1 MKPWTDRSGNFSPL
15 KAAVLVGACLPAL
28 LLGWAAADGTLAPA
42 GSLGPLGARPIT
54 EAIHQT
60 GDWAIRFLMMSLAV
74 TPLRRIANWPKL
86 IMVRRMLGLAALF
99 YALAHLTLY
108 AIDLKLDL
116 LRVVS
121 EIALRVYLTIG
132 FVALLGLIALG
143 STSTDA
149 AIRRLG
155 KRWNRLHKIVY
166 PIGLLAALHF
176 FIQSKADV
184 YEPTL
189 MAGFFLLL
197 MFYRL
202 AHWRGFALASP
213 LVLVAIAI
221 LAALGTAAIEY
232 AWYGIA
238 TGVPPGRVLAANL
251 QFSFSIRP
259 AWWVLAT
266 GLGATLLALARPWL
280 SRQDAAPRGRRAAR
294 AAAEA

>member
-1 MKPWTDRSGNFSPL
+1 MTPWTDRSGKFSPL
-15 KAAVLVGACLPAL
+15 KAAVLAGACLPAL
-28 LLGWAAADGTLAPA
+28 WLVWQALSGALVPATPLGL
-42 GSLGPLGARPIT
+42 LGARPIT

-60 GDWAIRFLMMSLAV
+60 GDWAIRFLWLSLAV

-86 IMVRRMLGLAALF
+86 IMVRRMLGVTALC
-99 YALAHLTLY
+99 YALTHLTLY
-108 AIDLKLDL
+108 TVDLKLDL

-121 EIALRVYLTIG
+121 EIALRFYLTIG
-132 FVALLGLIALG
+132 FVALLGLITLG

-149 AIRRLG
+149 AIKRLG
-155 KRWNRLHKIVY
+155 RNWNRLHKIVY
-166 PIGLLAALHF
+166 VIGVFAAFHF

-202 AHWRGFALASP
+202 AHWRGFSLTSP
-213 LVLVAIAI
+213 LVLVAVAV

-232 AWYGIA
+232 AWYAIA

-266 GLGATLLALARPWL
+266 GLGATLLALVRPWFG
-280 SRQDAAPRGRRAAR
+280 RQEPVRGRRAAR
-294 AAAEA
+294 AAA

>member
-1 MKPWTDRSGNFSPL
+1 MTPWTDRSGKFSPF

-28 LLGWAAADGTLAPA
+28 WLVSQALSGALASAAPV
-42 GSLGPLGARPIT
+42 GPLGARPIT
-54 EAIHQT
+54 EAIHQA
-60 GDWAIRFLMMSLAV
+60 GDWAIRFLWMSLAI

-86 IMVRRMLGLAALF
+86 ILVRRMLGVTALV
-99 YALAHLTLY
+99 YALTHLTLY
-108 AIDLKLDL
+108 MVDLKLDVA
-116 LRVVS
+116 RVVT
-121 EIALRVYLTIG
+121 EIALRFYLTIG
-132 FVALLGLIALG
+132 FVALLGLVALG

-149 AIRRLG
+149 AIKWLG
-155 KRWNRLHKIVY
+155 GRNWNRLHSVVY
-166 PIGLLAALHF
+166 VIGVLAAFHF

-202 AHWRGFALASP
+202 AHWRGFSLTSP
-213 LVLVAIAI
+213 LVLVAIAV

-251 QFSFSIRP
+251 QFSYSIRP

-266 GLGATLLALARPWL
+266 GLGATLLAIVRPWFGK
-280 SRQDAAPRGRRAAR
+280 DEPARGRRVAR
-294 AAAEA
+294 AAA